1 MIRSIEV
8 IPLRLPIAKALT
20 LSRGVAAS
28 PGEGAPHILVRVTND
43 EGVVGWGE
51 ARPSPRWSYE
61 TPESVVTTIRHY
73 LAPALLHQD
82 ESDVAGLHALMDA
95 VIAPGV
101 QLGQPIAKSA
111 IDLAV
116 HDLLGKKLGL
126 PLAALLGRSD
136 KTPVRLCYVVSAST
150 VEEAVR
156 QTEEGVRKGY
166 HGFKVKTGIHPEH
179 DLAMVQAIVRVAR
192 GRTIWVDANQGWDLN
207 TAVRLAGRMA
217 DLGVAVLEQPLAAN
231 NILGYRDLARRSDV
245 PVVLDESLYT
255 PRDLIQ
261 FVRFEAVHGVV
272 IKLCRVGGI
281 FWARQIAETAL
292 AADLLLLGSGLTEG
306 RISLNASAHLFS
318 SFGITMPVDLNGP
331 QFLKD
336 DMVAGQFMYPDQVV
350 TLSDRPGIGVEPD
363 PEKIERYRVPEPTQG
378 GT

>member
-1 MIRSIEV
+1 MIRSIDV
-8 IPLRLPIAKALT
+8 IPLRLPIAQALT
-20 LSRGVAAS
+20 LSRGIAAN
-28 PGEGAPHILVRVTND
+28 PDEGAPHIIVKITND
-43 EGVVGWGE
+43 EGIVGWGE

-61 TPESVVTTIRHY
+61 TPESVLTTIRHY
-73 LAPALLHQD
+73 LAPALVHQD
-82 ESDVAGLHALMDA
+82 ESNVAGLHALMDS

-116 HDLLGKKLGL
+116 HDLLGKKLGM
-126 PLAALLGRSD
+126 PLIALLGRTGQ
-136 KTPVRLCYVVSAST
+136 TPVRLCYVVSASS

-156 QTEEGVRKGY
+156 QTEEGVRRGY
-166 HGFKVKTGIHPEH
+166 HGFKVKTGIHPQN
-179 DLAMVQAIVRVAR
+179 DLTMVQEVVRVAG

-231 NILGYRDLARRSDV
+231 NIIGYRDLARRSGL
-245 PVVLDESLYT
+245 PVVLDESIYT

-261 FVRFEAVHGVV
+261 FVRFEAIHGVV
-272 IKLCRVGGI
+272 IKLCRVSGI
-281 FWARQIAETAL
+281 FWARQIAEIAL

-318 SFGITMPVDLNGP
+318 AFGITMPVDLNGP

-336 DMVAGQFMYPDQVV
+336 DMVAGQFTYPDQIV
-350 TLSDRPGIGVEPD
+350 TLREEPGIGVEPD
-363 PEKIERYRVPEPTQG
+363 PDKLERYRIRESLQG
-378 GT
+378 DT